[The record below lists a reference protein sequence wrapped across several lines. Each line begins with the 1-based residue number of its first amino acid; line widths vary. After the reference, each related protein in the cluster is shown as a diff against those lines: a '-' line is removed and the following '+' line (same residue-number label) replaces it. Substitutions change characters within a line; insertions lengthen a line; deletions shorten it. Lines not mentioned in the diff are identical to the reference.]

1 MARYL
6 NWTDEDQ
13 YYHLCASLEGAAGQV
28 LWDAGLQATT
38 GSIIR
43 LLQTMFGSELQ
54 AERFK
59 AELRARCRDSG
70 EPLQRLYQEICRLV
84 AMAYPSAEPSL
95 TTHVAKEAFV
105 TALNNFK
112 LQIEVTKKEPQNIQE
127 ALNYAIKLEA
137 FEQSLL
143 VHGDNS
149 DSADNDDVR
158 TKRR

>member
-1 MARYL
+1 M
-6 NWTDEDQ
+6 
-13 YYHLCASLEGAAGQV
+13 
-28 LWDAGLQATT
+28 
-38 GSIIR
+38 
-43 LLQTMFGSELQ
+43 
-54 AERFK
+54 
-59 AELRARCRDSG
+59 
-70 EPLQRLYQEICRLV
+70 YQEICRLV
-84 AMAYPSAEPSL
+84 ALAYPSAEPSL